1 MTAREAGSRAGDGA
15 GLLGRAF
22 GQRPWDLG
30 SMAAWGGRG
39 PQWWSIPN
47 ATAPGGDGGGGARAG
62 AGLGTRAR
70 QTIGPRLE
78 GAGVPGPA
86 AWQILPRQ
94 RRRFTGAAR
103 HTRRDQPRP
112 QS

>member
-22 GQRPWDLG
+22 GQRPRGPRLG
-30 SMAAWGGRG
+30 GWGGRG

-78 GAGVPGPA
+78 GVGVPGPA
-86 AWQILPRQ
+86 AWQSLPRQ
-94 RRRFTGAAR
+94 RRRFTGATR
-103 HTRRDQPRP
+103 HT
-112 QS
+112 